1 MTRVLRFILLASVGL
16 ASLQAATRGSANYT
30 VSTEILDTA
39 GEPATSQ
46 SYRNTPSVG
55 GCAGPAATT
64 ASNAAVQPGFIAQL
78 APVTRLALTA
88 NGTAVAETGTSQLAA
103 WEILADST
111 RAPLA
116 PAAVTWSAASG
127 PISVSSAGLVSAA
140 PVAQDAAAVAA
151 AAYAGFN
158 ATMPLTV
165 FNTAGDNFG
174 SYANDGLPDDWQTL
188 YFGVANPNAAPG
200 LDPDHDGF
208 TNVFE
213 YAAGLDPTNSASRF
227 SLTLQPVPGQPARK
241 NIVFNPRYDTAS
253 YTVEASTDLTHW
265 SPLTNFATTDS
276 GTQRT
281 VTDLAAT
288 QANKFYRVV
297 ITATGLAFTYANDG
311 IPDDW
316 QTIYFGVANPNGA
329 PTADPDHDGQTNAF
343 EYAAGLDP
351 TDPASRFSLTLHA
364 VPGQPARKNL
374 VFSPRYDT
382 ARYTV
387 EASTDV
393 IHWSPL
399 SDFTTTDSG
408 IQRTVTDLAATGASK
423 LYRVVIVRP

>member
-1 MTRVLRFILLASVGL
+1 MTRVLRFVLLASVGL
-16 ASLQAATRGSANYT
+16 ASLRAATRSSANYT

-39 GEPATSQ
+39 GELATSQ

-55 GCAGPAATT
+55 GCAGPAAST
-64 ASNAAVQPGFIAQL
+64 AGNAAVQPGFIAQL

-88 NGTAVAETGTSQLAA
+88 DGTSLAESGTSQFAA
-103 WEILADST
+103 WEILADAT

-127 PISVSSAGLVSAA
+127 PISVSSAGLVTAT
-140 PVAQDAAAVAA
+140 PVAQDTAAVAA
-151 AAYAGFN
+151 AAYAGFT
-158 ATMPLTV
+158 ATLPLAIL
-165 FNTAGDNFG
+165 NTAGPGFT
-174 SYANDGLPDDWQTL
+174 YANDGIPDDWQVA

-213 YAAGLDPTNSASRF
+213 YSAGLDPTNSASCF
-227 SLTLQPVPGQPARK
+227 SFTVQPVPGQPARK
-241 NIVFNPRYDTAS
+241 NIIFNPRYATAT
-253 YTVEASTDLTHW
+253 YTVEASTDLSHW
-265 SPLTNFATTDS
+265 SPLTAFTTTDS

-297 ITATGLAFTYANDG
+297 IAATGLAFTYANDG

-316 QTIYFGVANPNGA
+316 QTINFGVANPTGA

-351 TDPASRFSLTLHA
+351 TDPASRFNLTLHA
-364 VPGQPARKNL
+364 VPGQPARKTL

-382 ARYTV
+382 ARYSV
-387 EASTDV
+387 ELSTDL

-399 SDFTTTDSG
+399 TAYTTTDSG
-408 IQRTVTDLAATGASK
+408 TQRTVTDLAVTGASK
-423 LYRVVIVRP
+423 FYRVVIVRP